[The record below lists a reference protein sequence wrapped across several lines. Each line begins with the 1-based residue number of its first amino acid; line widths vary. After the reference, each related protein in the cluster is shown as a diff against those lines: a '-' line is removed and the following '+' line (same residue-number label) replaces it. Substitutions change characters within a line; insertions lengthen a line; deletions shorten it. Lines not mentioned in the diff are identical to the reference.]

1 MQRENLFRVDL
12 DKEDMTIDR
21 EEFILR
27 RESAAVRAERNALNE
42 RLNKEIMKHVF
53 GGGGVVGI
61 LFIVSV
67 IACFC
72 CVAVF
77 MGFFEN
83 DVFSVIPLCLAAF
96 FLGASVV
103 FGVIK
108 KARDK
113 KNEGKAPVF
122 STDSEFDRLDEISE
136 QELRVPKDA
145 KTVEL
150 FGRFY
155 HKDSVS
161 DEPYDVDEMQIFEEN
176 GNLCLHHVGTVIG
189 VPMDSIEAVVK
200 VEDTVTFSD
209 WMKDEPHDG
218 EKYAPYHITMRQ
230 VNEYEEE
237 YSMDGYYSIRF
248 SKDGTPFELAVPLYE
263 IEPFLEIL
271 KLKVTKEEIQR

>member
-27 RESAAVRAERNALNE
+27 RESAAVRAERARLNE
-42 RLNKEIMKHVF
+42 RLTKEILKKGVSAGGVF
-53 GGGGVVGI
+53 GICLMACICCVVTAFMGY
-61 LFIVSV
+61 LENKVVSV
-67 IACFC
+67 L
-72 CVAVF
+72 
-77 MGFFEN
+77 
-83 DVFSVIPLCLAAF
+83 PLCLAAF

-150 FGRFY
+150 FGCFY
-155 HKDSVS
+155 NKDSAP
-161 DEPYDVDEMQIFEEN
+161 DAPYDVDEVDIFEEN
-176 GNLCLHHVGTVIG
+176 GMLCLHHVGFVIG
-189 VPMDSIEAVVK
+189 VPIDSIEAVVK

-209 WMKDEPHDG
+209 WMKDEPHDS

-248 SKDGTPFELAVPLYE
+248 SKDGNPFELIVPLYE
-263 IEPFLEIL
+263 IEPLLEIL
-271 KLKVTKEEIQR
+271 KIEVTKEERFGE